1 MLIKTLLNN
10 VVRFKSF
17 VYDSIIVMMME
28 GVEASVI
35 DIKPRIN
42 SQSICLECG
51 KRGTSHDRQPQRLF
65 EYLPIWSFKCTCAMR
80 RAVSNVPT
88 HGIKIEA
95 LAWGQSRGQMTFSY
109 QTYLTGLARRLS
121 CKETAKIFGTSWDT
135 V

>member
-17 VYDSIIVMMME
+17 VYDSIIVMMVK

-51 KRGTSHDRQPQRLF
+51 KRGTSYDRQPQRLF
-65 EYLPIWSFKCTCAMR
+65 EYLPIWSFKRYLRYAPR
-80 RAVSNVPT
+80 RVQCSNP
-88 HGIKIEA
+88 
-95 LAWGQSRGQMTFSY
+95 RY
-109 QTYLTGLARRLS
+109 Q
-121 CKETAKIFGTSWDT
+121 D
-135 V
+135 

>member
-17 VYDSIIVMMME
+17 VYDSIIVMMVKGVEGVE

-51 KRGTSHDRQPQRLF
+51 KRGTSYDRQP
-65 EYLPIWSFKCTCAMR
+65 
-80 RAVSNVPT
+80 PT
-88 HGIKIEA
+88 IRISVD
-95 LAWGQSRGQMTFSY
+95 L
-109 QTYLTGLARRLS
+109 
-121 CKETAKIFGTSWDT
+121 
-135 V
+135 VV